1 MKEKGNLIMD
11 KITKDTKISDII
23 KMNAE
28 AAAPVFFS
36 HGMGCLGCAMASG
49 ETVEE
54 ASAVHGMDC
63 NQLVDELNKVLS
75 QR

>member
-1 MKEKGNLIMD
+1 MNKV
-11 KITKDTKISDII
+11 TKDTKISDII
-23 KMNAE
+23 EMNAE

-54 ASAVHGMDC
+54 ASAAHGMDC
-63 NQLVDELNKVLS
+63 NKLLEELNKALG
-75 QR
+75 Q